1 MSKKSLVLVLS
12 LVLALTVGLGGTLA
26 YLTDRDAEANVF
38 TVGNVDIELEED
50 FEQGAALI
58 PGVKIEKVPTIVN
71 EGNNDAWVWMTW
83 SIPAGLDQ
91 LIQGT
96 EDGSNENPVHWNPTG
111 ATADGYVNDTYV
123 QNAIADGLLPE
134 GITAQEIIDNKMT
147 WNVFNSLGEGLN
159 CYEEEINGEDYNTY
173 VLLYNKALTP
183 GEETLPSVYQLFLDQ
198 RVDVDPEGNMYFV
211 EKGEVTALDWNI
223 NEDGAPIIYVAAY
236 AIQKEGFATVEE
248 AYKAYGD
255 QWGDNGKAKY
265 GTITV
270 AEPASGATRPAGYV
284 PAPTEGV
291 IDNMIITDGSDDKT
305 NLRALYTGEGGS
317 ANYLTED
324 LTIKNSYFDGTY
336 AMNLYA
342 VKDTGVEL
350 TVDGTT
356 LAGWTSYTGFET
368 ATFTDCTFKAN
379 TNPEIYNVIRPYCE
393 SVFEGCEFSGTE
405 LWLDQLAGAKI
416 TLKDCTYNGKAI
428 TDASVFTV
436 PQGDASSIVIE

>member
-305 NLRALYTGEGGS
+305 NLRALYTGEGG
-317 ANYLTED
+317 
-324 LTIKNSYFDGTY
+324 
-336 AMNLYA
+336 
-342 VKDTGVEL
+342 
-350 TVDGTT
+350 
-356 LAGWTSYTGFET
+356 
-368 ATFTDCTFKAN
+368 
-379 TNPEIYNVIRPYCE
+379 
-393 SVFEGCEFSGTE
+393 
-405 LWLDQLAGAKI
+405 
-416 TLKDCTYNGKAI
+416 
-428 TDASVFTV
+428 
-436 PQGDASSIVIE
+436 